1 MLYYEQIFWW
11 KTIINL
17 SQLKERKKLLNLLNV
32 VMFAAIFVFAVN
44 FSYRDLGGGGLALA
58 HNLPTWVAYSFFI
71 FFGVLSISLYQR
83 VRLSSFLIQHAI
95 VVCLLLLP
103 LLYSPFEH
111 GAGSFHLGL
120 SVLAAFVFLIV
131 CSQNQH
137 QHYRVRL
144 LQILYVS
151 TLIQTCWGL
160 IQYYFIFENGPLF
173 FTAETHTT
181 PYAAFGQKNVFTT
194 YLSFGSLL
202 AIYFFVRDKSKS
214 LPILMF
220 TILVLLL
227 NAHLSML
234 AEAKSGRVIAL
245 IAITLYLGFCYFY
258 HKVKLFSVLMIIAV
272 FTTSFMPKQW
282 FDVRPNQEINAPL
295 GINSVGV
302 RPTMYKIGA
311 EIVAENPLFGIGVGN
326 LSREF
331 FERKAKEQES
341 GFAEKSMPPVSH
353 IHNEPL
359 QWMIELG
366 ILPGIAFILL
376 FGIWIRGLVRGEL
389 DPSILLLS
397 LPLLGHSLLE
407 LPVHHSGVYL
417 LAFVCI
423 IALSYRGKT
432 RLVTLSSAMSYLLAF
447 VSALASIFVIFYMWL
462 LFNSMHNLIAY
473 HDSKRLDE
481 QKLYDVVTGPIFE
494 SVYEHERFQWIVRK
508 NIVSGTL
515 THEIIDAYIEFLES
529 IRESKPEAVIYPQ
542 LSQLYIMRKSPEMA
556 KEVIE
561 EGKLFFP
568 WDEKINT
575 TYADLHKDSPSGLN

>member
-1 MLYYEQIFWW
+1 VLYCEQIFRWES
-11 KTIINL
+11 IIKL
-17 SQLKERKKLLNLLNV
+17 SQLKNRKKFLDLLNIIL
-32 VMFAAIFVFAVN
+32 FAAVFVFAVN

-58 HNLPTWVAYSFFI
+58 HNLPTWVAYSLFI
-71 FFGVLSISLYQR
+71 FCSVISISLFQR

-103 LLYSPFEH
+103 LLYTPYEH
-111 GAGSFHLGL
+111 GAGSFHLAL

-137 QHYRVRL
+137 QDYKVRL

-160 IQYYFIFENGPLF
+160 IQYYFVFENGPLF
-173 FTAETHTT
+173 YTAELHTT
-181 PYAAFGQKNVFTT
+181 PYGTFGQKNMFTT

-214 LPILMF
+214 LPLLIF
-220 TILVLLL
+220 TVVVLLL

-245 IAITLYLGFCYFY
+245 IAITMYLGFCYFY
-258 HKVKLFSVLMIIAV
+258 HKVKLFSVLMILAV
-272 FTTSFMPKQW
+272 FTASFMPKQW
-282 FDVRPNQEINAPL
+282 FDVRPNQEIDAPL
-295 GINSVGV
+295 GINSIGV
-302 RPTMYKIGA
+302 RPSMYKIGVD
-311 EIVAENPLFGIGVGN
+311 IVSENPLFGIGVGN
-326 LSREF
+326 LNREF
-331 FERKAKEQES
+331 AERKAREQES
-341 GFAEKSMPPVSH
+341 GFAQYEMPGVSH

-366 ILPGIAFILL
+366 IVSGVAFIFL
-376 FGIWIRGLVRGEL
+376 FGIWIRGLVKGEL

-397 LPLLGHSLLE
+397 LPLIGHSLLE
-407 LPVHHSGVYL
+407 LPVRHSAVYL
-417 LAFVCI
+417 LAFVCV

-447 VSALASIFVIFYMWL
+447 MSALASVLVIFYMWL
-462 LFNSMHNLIAY
+462 LFNSMNNLIAY

-481 QKLYDVVTGPIFE
+481 KKLYDVVTGPIFE
-494 SVYEHERFQWIVRK
+494 TVYEHERFQWIVRK
-508 NIVSGTL
+508 NIVRGTL
-515 THEIIDAYIEFLES
+515 TNEIIDAYIEFLES
-529 IRESKPEAVIYPQ
+529 IRKNKPEAVIYPQ
-542 LSQLYIMRKSPEMA
+542 LTQLYIMQKSPEMA
-556 KEVIE
+556 KEIIE

-568 WDEKINT
+568 WDEGINAA
-575 TYADLHKDSPSGLN
+575 YADLHKDSPAH